1 MEKKNKK
8 QTIVNE
14 VININGYN
22 FIMQNEEVKRIIGED
37 NEPTDYV
44 DVETAFDLIN
54 NAIDMVYKNE
64 IQNK

>member
-1 MEKKNKK
+1 MKKKKEKKSL
-8 QTIVNE
+8 VNE

-22 FIMQNEEVKRIIGED
+22 FIMENEEVKSIIGED

-44 DVETAFDLIN
+44 DVETAFALIN
-54 NAIDMVYKNE
+54 NVIDMVYKNE